1 MELQDKLRCFRIENG
16 ISQLEAAEK
25 LEVSRQTVYR
35 WETGTSLPS
44 MDNLMRLS
52 KLYNVPLNVWTD
64 DDWTPNP
71 LHQPPELETSILEP
85 AIPEP
90 EPAIPELTAQERA
103 GPKPRKYL
111 RRPAFGAI
119 ILTAAL
125 MAGIGYVMVKKLF
138 PHPLAMW
145 TLTAILGGGL
155 GNLID
160 RVRLGYVVDMFNFQF
175 MSYPVFN
182 VADCYAVAAC
192 FLFGYLILFFYKEEE
207 LEWFA
212 LFKSK

>member
-90 EPAIPELTAQERA
+90 EPAIPELTAQEVSASASVRCNYFDGGADGGYRNRDLVFPSERCRSCPAKRYELRGDRLNNIGRA
-103 GPKPRKYL
+103 
-111 RRPAFGAI
+111 
-119 ILTAAL
+119 
-125 MAGIGYVMVKKLF
+125 
-138 PHPLAMW
+138 
-145 TLTAILGGGL
+145 
-155 GNLID
+155 N
-160 RVRLGYVVDMFNFQF
+160 
-175 MSYPVFN
+175 
-182 VADCYAVAAC
+182 
-192 FLFGYLILFFYKEEE
+192 
-207 LEWFA
+207 
-212 LFKSK
+212 

>member
-71 LHQPPELETSILEP
+71 LHQPPELETSILEQS
-85 AIPEP
+85 
-90 EPAIPELTAQERA
+90 QESICVGQRS
-103 GPKPRKYL
+103 
-111 RRPAFGAI
+111 
-119 ILTAAL
+119 
-125 MAGIGYVMVKKLF
+125 VQLF
-138 PHPLAMW
+138 
-145 TLTAILGGGL
+145 
-155 GNLID
+155 
-160 RVRLGYVVDMFNFQF
+160 
-175 MSYPVFN
+175 
-182 VADCYAVAAC
+182 
-192 FLFGYLILFFYKEEE
+192 
-207 LEWFA
+207 
-212 LFKSK
+212 

>member
-1 MELQDKLRCFRIENG
+1 MELPDKLRCFRIENG

-52 KLYNVPLNVWTD
+52 KLYNVPLSAWTD

-90 EPAIPELTAQERA
+90 EPAIPELKAQERA
-103 GPKPRKYL
+103 EPKPRKYL
-111 RRPAFGAI
+111 RWPAFGAI

-125 MAGIGYVMVKKLF
+125 MAGIAIGIWFSHRSDVEVVLQKDMNCEVIDLTTLEEQIESL
-138 PHPLAMW
+138 PPL
-145 TLTAILGGGL
+145 
-155 GNLID
+155 
-160 RVRLGYVVDMFNFQF
+160 
-175 MSYPVFN
+175 
-182 VADCYAVAAC
+182 
-192 FLFGYLILFFYKEEE
+192 E
-207 LEWFA
+207 
-212 LFKSK
+212 

>member
-1 MELQDKLRCFRIENG
+1 MKNRLEELRKARG
-16 ISQLEAAEK
+16 IRQEELAND

-125 MAGIGYVMVKKLF
+125 MAGIAIGIWFSHRSDVEVVLQKDMNCEVIDLTTLEEQIESL
-138 PHPLAMW
+138 PPL
-145 TLTAILGGGL
+145 
-155 GNLID
+155 
-160 RVRLGYVVDMFNFQF
+160 
-175 MSYPVFN
+175 
-182 VADCYAVAAC
+182 
-192 FLFGYLILFFYKEEE
+192 E
-207 LEWFA
+207 
-212 LFKSK
+212 